1 MENVKYT
8 LNYSNDDKKLIK
20 VLCLGFC
27 ILLDLIVLAGVM
39 ACFSTKKYLDLI
51 IYAIIFAIAI
61 AIRIVTLFLTFEISI
76 SFQNGNISI
85 VKKYPMKEIS
95 LYYGNANQLKL
106 IDFNLIEDVNRKK
119 YVRLC
124 SKSCEEGVYMVEL
137 YERKYLIYIDDY
149 LFSLIEVNSDL
160 S

>member
-1 MENVKYT
+1 
-8 LNYSNDDKKLIK
+8 
-20 VLCLGFC
+20 
-27 ILLDLIVLAGVM
+27 
-39 ACFSTKKYLDLI
+39 
-51 IYAIIFAIAI
+51 
-61 AIRIVTLFLTFEISI
+61 LTFEINI

-85 VKKYPMKEIS
+85 VKKYPIKEIL
-95 LYYGNANQLKL
+95 LYDGKASQLKL
-106 IDFNLIEDVNRKK
+106 IDFYSIADSDRKK

-137 YERKYLIYIDDY
+137 FERKYLIYIDDY

>member
-1 MENVKYT
+1 M
-8 LNYSNDDKKLIK
+8 
-20 VLCLGFC
+20 
-27 ILLDLIVLAGVM
+27 
-39 ACFSTKKYLDLI
+39 
-51 IYAIIFAIAI
+51 
-61 AIRIVTLFLTFEISI
+61 TLFLTFEISI

-106 IDFNLIEDVNRKK
+106 IDFNLFEDVNRKK